1 MQRVSQRPTYKTI
14 VSVAAAVAIVAVI
27 LALGAQK
34 NFGPQQYGQLVVA
47 GLGAGAIYALIA
59 LGFVMVYTVTGIINF
74 AQGAFVMLGAMIAAT
89 IYGDASSGDA
99 VGLVIAAIIAILA
112 TTLVGVAVERLT
124 IFPARNADTLTLI
137 IITVGVYIA
146 IQGVGLVVWGTSAKA
161 FPAFT
166 TLDITDGTLRFWGIV
181 LKTQTLWIWGT
192 TALVLALL
200 TLFLGRTLTGKALRA
215 CSVNKEAA
223 RLMGISPTRMS
234 VFAFGLAAGM
244 GALAGIVLAPATRPI
259 YDMGL
264 KLGLKGFVAAAMGG
278 LVSSPAAVVGGL
290 LLGLTENV
298 AAGVT
303 KSGLKDVF
311 AFIVLIAVLLRKR
324 GIFAAGTD
332 LERP

>member
-1 MQRVSQRPTYKTI
+1 
-14 VSVAAAVAIVAVI
+14 
-27 LALGAQK
+27 
-34 NFGPQQYGQLVVA
+34 
-47 GLGAGAIYALIA
+47 
-59 LGFVMVYTVTGIINF
+59 MVYTVTGIINF

-192 TALVLALL
+192 TAVVLALL

-234 VFAFGLAAGM
+234 VFAFGLAAAM

-324 GIFAAGTD
+324 GIFASSTD
-332 LERP
+332 LERL